1 MGSFET
7 SDAHSQRLH
16 RPLRVPTRKEHI
28 YREAK
33 ELIECMS
40 GWELVSE
47 DQAAGLLNC
56 RKRGSFLS
64 GTAAITISVEGSE
77 EHPTTTVNVRS
88 SPRRGLLSRDKA
100 IVTEFMIPFTR
111 RVV

>member
-33 ELIECMS
+33 ELIEFMA
-40 GWELVSE
+40 GWELVSD
-47 DQAAGLLNC
+47 DQAAGLLKC
-56 RKRGSFLS
+56 RKRGGFLW
-64 GTAAITISVEGSE
+64 GTADITVSVQGSE
-77 EHPTTTVNVRS
+77 EHPTTTINVS
-88 SPRRGLLSRDKA
+88 SSSSGGLLSRDKA